1 MSTIYIQRKSAV
13 KSEQITGSIVDT
25 TNVTNKLTNTYSA
38 RVIDILMNITTP
50 VGSGMDYYGTEAP
63 LNYMFADGRE
73 LSRTEYAELF
83 SIIGTTYGA
92 GDGVNT
98 FNLPDKR
105 ERVSIMANHPKLDL
119 MDMATKTLSDGSK
132 WARIYCHNSS
142 NGTVIF
148 NSVEEVKNVQETN
161 KYSRLYLLDDDRFK
175 RDGKFEFMLCYPDN
189 SSTAY
194 NRWKQTNSPCNEYVD
209 TNSKYTTEGYEAV
222 SISWPTNW
230 GGLARHREDPTYIE
244 TGGSYIKGNIG
255 MTSWWFALAPFVG
268 YEGGVP
274 GYHNGTE
281 NVVITGRTELW
292 VRYDLLMH
300 VGRSCGASNNVYTPS
315 GTVGGTAIT
324 KAQLPSYDLY
334 NSSHTHTQ
342 NAHSHTQNAHT
353 HAGLRWAGTGGK
365 RITLN
370 GGGVDGLNLSYG
382 NNTQNTAEIYTA
394 NATASNQNTTATN
407 QSTTIKVSS
416 GGSGQTHTHSFTG
429 SKLSINTIQKSLV
442 CNYIIKVTSENRSIE
457 DLLAEVLEGGY

>member
-1 MSTIYIQRKSAV
+1 MKYIKRKSAV

-38 RVIDILMNITTP
+38 RVIDMLMNITTP

-105 ERVSIMANHPKLDL
+105 ERVSVMANHPKLDL

-148 NSVEEVKNVQETN
+148 NSVDEVKNVQETN
-161 KYSRLYLLDDDRFK
+161 KYSRLYLLDDNRFK

-189 SSTAY
+189 TTNY
-194 NRWKQTNSPCNEYVD
+194 NRWKQTNSPCNEYVVTD
-209 TNSKYTTEGYEAV
+209 SKYTTEGYEAV
-222 SISWPTNW
+222 SISWTYNW
-230 GGLARHREDPTYIE
+230 GGLARHYQDPSYKPS
-244 TGGSYIKGNIG
+244 GQSYIKGNIG
-255 MTSWWFALAPFVG
+255 MTSWWYALAPFVA

-274 GYHNGTE
+274 GFQTSSSGGT
-281 NVVITGRTELW
+281 VVTGRTELW
-292 VRYDLLMH
+292 VRYDSLMYA
-300 VGRSCGASNNVYTPS
+300 GKSFGNSTYTYTPS

-334 NSSHTHTQ
+334 NASHTHTQ
-342 NAHSHTQNAHT
+342 NAHNHY
-353 HAGLRWAGTGGK
+353 GLYWPGGK
-365 RITLN
+365 HITLN
-370 GGGVDGLNLSYG
+370 GGSTTNSLQITHSD
-382 NNTQNTAEIYTA
+382 NTQNTTQIYTG
-394 NATASNQNTTATN
+394 STTATN

-429 SKLSINTIQKSLV
+429 SKLSISTIQKSLV